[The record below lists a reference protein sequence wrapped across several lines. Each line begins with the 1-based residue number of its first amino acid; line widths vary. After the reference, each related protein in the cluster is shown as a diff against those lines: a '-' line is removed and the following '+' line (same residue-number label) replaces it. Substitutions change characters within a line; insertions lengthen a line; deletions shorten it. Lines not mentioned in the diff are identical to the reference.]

1 MFEDRAGILPV
12 QARRLQDGFSQF
24 KQDRHQWVVVIK
36 RRMGKGQRAKGKGQ
50 RAKGKGQRAKGKV
63 CANRGGDR
71 HAIFCP
77 SYKGF
82 IFNCAFSL
90 DIKKSVEDP
99 S

>member
-24 KQDRHQWVVVIK
+24 KQDRHQWIVVIK
-36 RRMGKGQRAKGKGQ
+36 RRM
-50 RAKGKGQRAKGKV
+50 GKGQRAKGKV